1 MVPSVNGAMQLTL
14 VVRVVLLLF
23 NPEHPEGFVAR
34 NLKKVKDGDVKPQ
47 KMTAEGKLLHESEP
61 SASDFKESKWE
72 SCSRENHG
80 SPIRWFR

>member
-1 MVPSVNGAMQLTL
+1 
-14 VVRVVLLLF
+14 LF

-47 KMTAEGKLLHESEP
+47 KMTPEGKLLHESEP
-61 SASDFKESKWE
+61 SASDFKENKWE

-80 SPIRWFR
+80 SPIRWFL